1 MQIIPTTKGISG
13 KLEKELGG
21 SGNAAGQKAGA
32 GFLSGIGGTIAKGA
46 AAIGAAATTAVSA
59 LTKSIVSSYAD
70 YEQLVGGIETLFDAS
85 EANELF
91 RQVATDAGLASD
103 EIERMI
109 SESDAIALVMNNAA
123 NAYKTAGL
131 SANQYMETVTSFSAA
146 LISSV
151 EGDTYKAGE
160 IADIAITDMADN
172 ANKMGTSMES
182 IQSAYQG
189 FAKQNY
195 TMLDNLKLGYGG
207 TKSEMERL
215 LADAT
220 AISGKKYDID
230 SLADVYR
237 AIHIIQNELGITGAT
252 AKEASTTISGSV
264 TSMKATWQNL
274 LVGMADDNAD
284 FSGLVDNL
292 VNSIVGENGEGG
304 VINNIMPRVKKAM
317 QGIGQLIQELA
328 PVITEALP
336 GLIESILPGLIGAA
350 VSLLTGFGDALIT
363 SLPLLIDAAI
373 QIVSALAQ
381 GLMDNLPAI
390 IDAAITLIT
399 TLGSGLA
406 ENLPTLIPAAI
417 KAIST
422 IATALIDNIDQL
434 VSCAIELMI
443 GLANGIIEALPEL
456 IAQAPVIIAALIAA
470 LVENIPLLIQSGIDM
485 IGKLIEGL
493 IENLPALWN
502 AALDIIDS
510 LVGGISDL
518 WDSIV
523 EIGKNLVEG
532 IWDGISGAADWLW
545 EQVKGFF
552 SGVIDS
558 VKNFLGIH
566 SPSKVF
572 AELGSF
578 MAEGLGVG
586 FGDEIDSVKDD
597 ITSDVNGI
605 VSSVSGIGMSVNG
618 YDYAGIGANGNASGG
633 ANNATFNLTL
643 DGEVISTFFVDMM
656 RKEVRMA

>member
-32 GFLSGIGGTIAKGA
+32 GFLSGIGGAVAKGA
-46 AAIGAAATTAVSA
+46 AVIGAAATTAVSA

-70 YEQLVGGIETLFDAS
+70 YEQLVGGVETLFKDSADIVSAYAS
-85 EANELF
+85 
-91 RQVATDAGLASD
+91 
-103 EIERMI
+103 
-109 SESDAIALVMNNAA
+109 

-131 SANQYMETVTSFSAA
+131 SANQYMETVTGFTAS
-146 LISSV
+146 LLQSV
-151 EGDTYKAGE
+151 GGDTEKAAE
-160 IADIAITDMADN
+160 IADMAITDMSDN

-220 AISGKKYDID
+220 AISGIKYDLN
-230 SLADVYR
+230 SLADVYE
-237 AIHIIQNELGITGAT
+237 AIHVIQNELDITGTT

-264 TSMKATWQNL
+264 ASMKAAWQNL
-274 LVGMADDNAD
+274 LVGLADDNAD

-292 VNSIVGENGEGG
+292 VNSIVGENGSGG
-304 VINNIMPRVKKAM
+304 VINNIMPRIQKAVS
-317 QGIGQLIQELA
+317 GIGQLIQELA

-417 KAIST
+417 EAIST

-456 IAQAPVIIAALIAA
+456 IAQAPVIIAALISA
-470 LVENIPLLIQSGIDM
+470 LVENIPLLVQSGIDM

-493 IENLPALWN
+493 IENLPALGD

-532 IWDGISGAADWLW
+532 IWEGISGAADWLW
-545 EQVKGFF
+545 EHVKGFF

-558 VKNFLGIH
+558 VEKFLGIS

-572 AELGSF
+572 AEMGGY

-605 VSSVSGIGMSVNG
+605 VSSVSGIGMSING
-618 YDYAGIGANGNASGG
+618 YDYAGIGANSNASSGT
-633 ANNATFNLTL
+633 NNATFNLTL